1 MTDSGFV
8 NLIIAIFRLTA
19 QDLRYGNVVSKREAN
34 EFLKTQWF
42 KDLCDVFGTDPKVIS
57 YRIRNSP
64 VSWRE
69 VYE

>member
-1 MTDSGFV
+1 MTETGFA

-19 QDLRYGNVVSKREAN
+19 QDLRYGNAKSKAEAN
-34 EFLKTQWF
+34 AFLESQWF
-42 KDLCDVFGTDPKVIS
+42 EDLCEVFYTDPKVIRH
-57 YRIRNSP
+57 RIRTSP

>member
-1 MTDSGFV
+1 MTETGFA

-19 QDLRYGNVVSKREAN
+19 QDLRYGNAKAKAEAN
-34 EFLKTQWF
+34 EFLESQWF
-42 KDLCDVFGTDPKVIS
+42 EDLCDVFRTDHKIIEH
-57 YRIRNSP
+57 RIRNSP

>member
-1 MTDSGFV
+1 MRDSGLA

-19 QDLRYGNVVSKREAN
+19 QDLRYGNANAKREAN
-34 EFLKTQWF
+34 EFLESQWF
-42 KDLCDVFGTDPKVIS
+42 EDLCEIFKTDPKIIR
-57 YRIRNSP
+57 YRIKHSP